1 MEDQTAFR
9 ALVHGRVQ
17 GVGFR
22 YFTQDR
28 ARKCGLVG
36 EVRNLPDGGVEVV
49 ALGKRGALEQLLRHL
64 QDGPPAAWVA
74 QCLVT
79 WFETTETFADFTIR
93 P

>member
-1 MEDQTAFR
+1 MAEQTAFR

-28 ARKCGLVG
+28 ARKWGLVG
-36 EVRNLPDGGVEVV
+36 EVRNLPDGVEVV
-49 ALGKRGALEQLLRHL
+49 ALGERGALEQLLRHL
-64 QDGPPAAWVA
+64 QEGPPAARVA
-74 QCLVT
+74 QCRVT
-79 WFETTETFADFTIR
+79 WFETAETFADFTIR